1 MFCFLRTL
9 QRRTKKMIELLVR
22 TKTLIFGRVVLV
34 LNIQLEQLGPWMRLQ
49 ELE

>member
-1 MFCFLRTL
+1 
-9 QRRTKKMIELLVR
+9 MIELLVR
-22 TKTLIFGRVVLV
+22 TKTLILGRVVLV